1 MHSFAPAP
9 TIEEIEQFSDVE
21 PENPTL
27 MAVPA
32 YFGPWATEDWEALL
46 ASEPGVIVINPD
58 SGPGERKSASYA
70 TLVRQAQ
77 RRGFAVIGYCS
88 LARGKRKYAECLA
101 ELDAYRDWYE
111 VDGMFWDEVKVT
123 TRPSGLL
130 RSLYGV
136 SVRKFGLDGF
146 IVYNPGTAVPEGFF
160 SSLRRAYIVTF
171 EGSRAQHVERFGAF
185 EIEVE
190 GPIERQWH
198 LIHSCAPKFQRTVRQ
213 RLVDSGLGGA
223 YVTHATMPNPWDV
236 FVPQ

>member
-9 TIEEIEQFSDVE
+9 TIEEIEQFSDEEVV
-21 PENPTL
+21 NPTL
-27 MAVPA
+27 QVVPA

-58 SGPGERKSASYA
+58 NGPGERRLPAYA
-70 TLVRQAQ
+70 ALVRQAQ
-77 RRGFAVIGYCS
+77 RRGFAVIGYS
-88 LARGKRKYAECLA
+88 SVARGKRTYQECLD
-101 ELDAYRDWYE
+101 ELNAYRDFYD

-136 SVRKFGLDGF
+136 CVRKFGIDGF
-146 IVYNPGTAVPEGFF
+146 IVYNPGTAVPEVFF
-160 SSLRRAYIVTF
+160 AALRRAYIVTF
-171 EGSRAQHVERFGAF
+171 EGSRAQHVERFGAV

-213 RLVDSGLGGA
+213 RLAESGIGGA
-223 YVTHATMPNPWDV
+223 YVTHDTLPNPWDEYA
-236 FVPQ
+236 P